1 MEKGK
6 YNILNFKL
14 YYIIQGELLNKEKNR
29 NDRIRYN
36 ILTTIVYIAGIILLI
51 QLFNLQ
57 IIHGAEYRET
67 SNSRLTR
74 ETVVKAAR
82 GSIKDRTGVELVRT
96 DTGYS
101 AEIYSTKVSDEELNL
116 AIKKFIE
123 ILESNKDTYIDNL
136 PIKVEP
142 FEFSEEDEDYQKE
155 WKRENNLDENYSAEQ
170 VFNALKEKYEI
181 SEEDVNTARKIMA
194 IRYEISSKG
203 YSSTRSVTIA
213 RDISNTS
220 AVQIREQNAKLA
232 GINVVTEPTV
242 AYTSGNL
249 ASHIL
254 GYVGAIS
261 EEEYSTRKDTYR
273 NDDVI
278 GKDGVQK
285 VFEEYLKG
293 TDGIKQVDMT
303 VDGAITSE
311 YISEEAVA
319 GSDVVLTID
328 ANLQKVAEEALEKNI
343 KDIANGK
350 YGEGNDADAGAVV
363 VMNVNTGEILAM
375 ASYPDYNPERYS
387 EEYDPN
393 DETGKYYNRAI
404 RSIYAP
410 GSTFKM
416 VVASAALDT
425 GEITTKTRINDN
437 GVYPYGDGQACWY
450 YRSYG
455 VGHGYL
461 NLTQAIKYSCNY
473 FFYDLGY
480 RMGIDTIADYAG
492 RYGLGK
498 RTGVEL
504 MGESSGIVASREYA
518 NSIGYTTWYPADTLS
533 AAIGQSFNSYTPIQ
547 MARYISMIA
556 NGGKNVDVSTI
567 KSIINP
573 DGTEV
578 SKEEIENFV
587 KDTVGTENELKEDL
601 NISEE
606 NLDAI
611 REGMKGVTS
620 EPGGTAYST
629 FADFDIDI
637 AGKTGSAQTG
647 NEGEADGWFVGF
659 APYDEPEIAVV
670 VMVEKAGS
678 GGYTAVVAK
687 EIMEEYFGMNSEKVT
702 EDKNAESS
710 VESVR

>member
-1 MEKGK
+1 M
-6 YNILNFKL
+6 
-14 YYIIQGELLNKEKNR
+14 NKEKNR

-36 ILTTIVYIAGIILLI
+36 ILTTLVYIAGIILLI

-101 AEIYSTKVSDEELNL
+101 AEIYSTKVTDAELNL
-116 AIKKFIE
+116 AIEKFIE
-123 ILESNKDTYIDNL
+123 ILESNKDKYIDNL
-136 PIKVEP
+136 PIKVDP
-142 FEFSEEDEDYQKE
+142 FEFTEKDEESQKE
-155 WKRENNLDENYSAEQ
+155 WKKENNLDENYSAEQ
-170 VFNALKEKYEI
+170 VFYALKEKYEI
-181 SEEDVNTARKIMA
+181 SEDDVNTARKIMA

-213 RDISNTS
+213 KDISNTS

-254 GYVGAIS
+254 GYVGAIN
-261 EEEYSTRKDTYR
+261 EKEYSTRKDTYR
-273 NDDVI
+273 NDDII
-278 GKDGVQK
+278 GKDGIQK

-293 TDGIKQVDMT
+293 TDGVKQVDMT

-328 ANLQKVAEEALEKNI
+328 ANLQKVAEKALEKNI
-343 KDIANGK
+343 KDIADGK

-375 ASYPDYNPERYS
+375 ASYPDYNPEKYS
-387 EEYDPN
+387 EEYDP
-393 DETGKYYNRAI
+393 DDKTGKYVNRAI
-404 RSIYAP
+404 GAEKAP

-425 GEITTKTRINDN
+425 GEITTKTRINDT

-504 MGESSGIVASREYA
+504 IGEEDGIVASREFA

-533 AAIGQSFNSYTPIQ
+533 AAIGQSFNQFTPIQ
-547 MARYISMIA
+547 MARYISMVA
-556 NGGKNVDVSTI
+556 NGGKNVDVSII

-587 KDTVGTENELKEDL
+587 KETVGTENELKEDL
-601 NISEE
+601 HISEE

-647 NEGEADGWFVGF
+647 VEGEADGWFVGF

>member
-1 MEKGK
+1 M
-6 YNILNFKL
+6 
-14 YYIIQGELLNKEKNR
+14 NKEKNR

-36 ILTTIVYIAGIILLI
+36 IITTLVYIAGIILLI

-57 IIHGAEYRET
+57 IINGAEYRET

-101 AEIYSTKVSDEELNL
+101 AEIYSTKVTDEELNL
-116 AIKKFIE
+116 AIEKFIE

-142 FEFSEEDEDYQKE
+142 FEFTEKDEESQKE
-155 WKRENNLDENYSAEQ
+155 WKKEHELDENFSAEQ
-170 VFNALKEKYEI
+170 AFNALKEKYKI
-181 SEEDVNTARKIMA
+181 TEEDVNTARKIMA

-293 TDGIKQVDMT
+293 TDGVKQVDMT

-343 KDIANGK
+343 KDIADGK
-350 YGEGNDADAGAVV
+350 YGDGNDADAGAVV
-363 VMNVNTGEILAM
+363 VMNVNTGEVLAM

-425 GEITTKTRINDN
+425 EEITTTTRINDN
-437 GVYPYGDGQACWY
+437 GIYPYGDGQACWY

-480 RMGIDTIADYAG
+480 KMGIDTIAEYAG
-492 RYGLGK
+492 KYGLGK

-504 MGESSGIVASREYA
+504 MGEDRGIVASRDYA

-533 AAIGQSFNSYTPIQ
+533 AAIGQSFNSFTPIQ
-547 MARYISMIA
+547 MARYISMVA
-556 NGGKNVDVSTI
+556 NGGKNVDVSII
-567 KSIINP
+567 KSIIKP

-578 SKEEIENFV
+578 SKEEIENHT
-587 KDTVGTENELKEDL
+587 KETIGTENELKEDL
-601 NISEE
+601 NISKA

-611 REGMKGVTS
+611 RKGMKGVTS
-620 EPGGTAYST
+620 EAGGTAYST
-629 FADFDIDI
+629 FADFNIDI

-647 NEGEADGWFVGF
+647 VEGEAHGWFVGF

-670 VMVEKAGS
+670 VLVEKAGS
-678 GGYTAVVAK
+678 GGNTAVVAK
-687 EIMEEYFGMNSEKVT
+687 KIMEEYFGMNSEKVT

>member
-1 MEKGK
+1 MYRTTTKTNG
-6 YNILNFKL
+6 
-14 YYIIQGELLNKEKNR
+14 GESLNKEKNR
-29 NDRIRYN
+29 NDRVRYN

-74 ETVVKAAR
+74 ESVVKAAR

-96 DTGYS
+96 ETGYS
-101 AEIYSTKVSDEELNL
+101 VEIYSTKVSNEELNS
-116 AIKKFIE
+116 AIKLFIE
-123 ILESNKDTYIDNL
+123 ILEDNEDSYIDNL
-136 PIKVEP
+136 PITVDP
-142 FEFSEEDEDYQKE
+142 FEFTSTDEETQKQ
-155 WKRENNLDENYSAEQ
+155 WKAENELDENLTEEQ
-170 VFNALKEKYEI
+170 VFYALKEKYEI
-181 SEEDVNTARKIMA
+181 TEEDVAIARKIMTV
-194 IRYEISSKG
+194 RYEISSIG

-213 RDISNTS
+213 KNISNTS

-232 GINVVTEPTV
+232 GINVITEPIV
-242 AYTSGNL
+242 SYTSGNL

-261 EEEYSTRKDTYR
+261 EEEYSTREDTYR
-273 NDDVI
+273 NDDII
-278 GKDGVQK
+278 GKDGIQK

-293 TDGIKQVDMT
+293 TDGVKQVDMT

-319 GSDVVLTID
+319 GSDVILTID
-328 ANLQKVAEEALEKNI
+328 ANLQKVAEDALEQNI
-343 KDIANGK
+343 KDIADGK

-425 GEITTKTRINDN
+425 GEITTKTRINDT

-480 RMGIDTIADYAG
+480 RMGIDIIAKYAG

-547 MARYISMIA
+547 MARYISMVA
-556 NGGKNVDVSTI
+556 NGGKNVDVSII

-578 SKEEIENFV
+578 SREEIENFV
-587 KDTVGTENELKEDL
+587 KDTVGTENELTEDL
-601 NISEE
+601 NITEE

-620 EPGGTAYST
+620 EAGGTAYST
-629 FADFDIDI
+629 FADFDIAI

-647 NEGEADGWFVGF
+647 IDGEAHGWFVGF

-670 VMVEKAGS
+670 VLVEKAGS
-678 GGYTAVVAK
+678 GGNTAIVAK

-702 EDKNAESS
+702 EDKNAQSS
-710 VESVR
+710 TESVR

>member
-1 MEKGK
+1 M
-6 YNILNFKL
+6 
-14 YYIIQGELLNKEKNR
+14 NKEKNR

-96 DTGYS
+96 ETGYS
-101 AEIYSTKVSDEELNL
+101 AEIYSTKVSNIELNE
-116 AIKKFIE
+116 AIKRFIE
-123 ILESNKDTYIDNL
+123 ILENNKDEYIDNL
-136 PIKVEP
+136 PLKIEP
-142 FEFSEEDEDYQKE
+142 FEFTIESEEEQKK
-155 WKRENNLDENYSAEQ
+155 WKKEHELDESYTAEE
-170 VFNALKEKYEI
+170 VFKKLKEKYDI
-181 SEEDVNTARKIMA
+181 IEEDVKLARKIMA
-194 IRYEISSKG
+194 IRYEISNVG

-213 RDISNTS
+213 RNISNTS

-242 AYTSGNL
+242 SYTSGNL

-254 GYVGAIS
+254 GYVGAID
-261 EEEYSTRKDTYR
+261 EAEYEIRKDTYR
-273 NDDVI
+273 NDDII
-278 GKDGVQK
+278 GKDGIQK

-293 TDGIKQVDMT
+293 TDGVKQVDMT

-311 YISEEAVA
+311 YISEEAIA

-343 KDIANGK
+343 KDIAKGK

-375 ASYPDYNPERYS
+375 ASYPDYNPEKYS

-404 RSIYAP
+404 SGAQAP

-416 VVASAALDT
+416 VVATAALDT
-425 GEITTKTRINDN
+425 EEITTKTTINDK

-480 RMGIDTIADYAG
+480 RMGIDTIAKYAG
-492 RYGLGK
+492 YYGLGK

-504 MGESSGIVASREYA
+504 IGEDRGVVASKEYA

-533 AAIGQSFNSYTPIQ
+533 AAIGQSFNQFTPIQ
-547 MARYISMIA
+547 MARYISMVA
-556 NGGKNVDVSTI
+556 NGGKNVDVSII
-567 KSIINP
+567 KSIIKP

-578 SKEEIENFV
+578 SKEEIESYT
-587 KDTVGTENELKEDL
+587 KETIGTENELKEDL
-601 NISEE
+601 NVSDE
-606 NLDAI
+606 NLEAI
-611 REGMKGVTS
+611 RKGMRGVTS

-629 FADFDIDI
+629 FASFDIDI

-647 NEGEADGWFVGF
+647 IEGEAHGWFVGF

-670 VMVEKAGS
+670 VLVEKAGS
-678 GGYTAVVAK
+678 GGYTADVARK
-687 EIMEEYFGMNSEKVT
+687 IMEEYFGMNSEKVT
-702 EDKNAESS
+702 EDKNAISS
-710 VESVR
+710 IESVR

>member
-1 MEKGK
+1 M
-6 YNILNFKL
+6 
-14 YYIIQGELLNKEKNR
+14 NKEKNR

-36 ILTTIVYIAGIILLI
+36 ILTTIVYIAGIILII

-116 AIKKFIE
+116 AIEKFIE
-123 ILESNKDTYIDNL
+123 ILESNEDKYIDNL
-136 PIKVEP
+136 PIKVDP
-142 FEFSEEDEDYQKE
+142 FEFTEKDEEDQRE
-155 WKRENNLDENYSAEQ
+155 WKKENDLDENYSAEQ
-170 VFNALKEKYEI
+170 VFYALKEKYEI
-181 SEEDVNTARKIMA
+181 SNDDVNTARKIMA
-194 IRYEISSKG
+194 VRYEISSVG

-242 AYTSGNL
+242 SYTSGSL

-273 NDDVI
+273 NDDII

-293 TDGIKQVDMT
+293 TDGVKQVDMT

-311 YISEEAVA
+311 YISEEAIA

-328 ANLQKVAEEALEKNI
+328 ANLQKVAEDALERNI
-343 KDIANGK
+343 KDIADGK

-363 VMNVNTGEILAM
+363 VMNVNTGEVLAM

-425 GEITTKTRINDN
+425 GEITTRTRINDN

-480 RMGIDTIADYAG
+480 RMGIDTIAEYAG

-498 RTGVEL
+498 KTGVEL

-556 NGGKNVDVSTI
+556 NGGKNVDVSII

-573 DGTEV
+573 DGSEV

-587 KDTVGTENELKEDL
+587 KESIGTENELKEDL

-611 REGMKGVTS
+611 RDGMKGVTS
-620 EPGGTAYST
+620 ESGGTAYST

-647 NEGEADGWFVGF
+647 VDGEAHGWFVGF

-687 EIMEEYFGMNSEKVT
+687 EIMEEYFGMNSERVT
-702 EDKNAESS
+702 EDKSAESS
-710 VESVR
+710 IESVR

>member
-1 MEKGK
+1 M
-6 YNILNFKL
+6 
-14 YYIIQGELLNKEKNR
+14 NKEKNR

-142 FEFSEEDEDYQKE
+142 FEFTEEDEDYQKE
-155 WKRENNLDENYSAEQ
+155 WKRENNLDENYSAGQ

-343 KDIANGK
+343 KDIADGK

-363 VMNVNTGEILAM
+363 VMNVNTGEVLAM

-556 NGGKNVDVSTI
+556 NGGKNVDVSII

-587 KDTVGTENELKEDL
+587 KDSIGTENELKEDL

-611 REGMKGVTS
+611 RDGMKGVTS
-620 EPGGTAYST
+620 ESGGTAYST

-647 NEGEADGWFVGF
+647 VDGEAHGWFVGF

-687 EIMEEYFGMNSEKVT
+687 EIMEEYFGMNSERVT
-702 EDKNAESS
+702 EDKSAESS
-710 VESVR
+710 IESVR

>member
-1 MEKGK
+1 M
-6 YNILNFKL
+6 
-14 YYIIQGELLNKEKNR
+14 NKEKNR

-142 FEFSEEDEDYQKE
+142 FEFTEEDEDYQKE

-181 SEEDVNTARKIMA
+181 SEEDVNTARKIMT
-194 IRYEISSKG
+194 IRYEISNKG

-437 GVYPYGDGQACWY
+437 G
-450 YRSYG
+450 
-455 VGHGYL
+455 
-461 NLTQAIKYSCNY
+461 I
-473 FFYDLGY
+473 
-480 RMGIDTIADYAG
+480 
-492 RYGLGK
+492 
-498 RTGVEL
+498 
-504 MGESSGIVASREYA
+504 
-518 NSIGYTTWYPADTLS
+518 
-533 AAIGQSFNSYTPIQ
+533 
-547 MARYISMIA
+547 ISH
-556 NGGKNVDVSTI
+556 S
-567 KSIINP
+567 
-573 DGTEV
+573 
-578 SKEEIENFV
+578 
-587 KDTVGTENELKEDL
+587 LL
-601 NISEE
+601 
-606 NLDAI
+606 
-611 REGMKGVTS
+611 
-620 EPGGTAYST
+620 
-629 FADFDIDI
+629 
-637 AGKTGSAQTG
+637 
-647 NEGEADGWFVGF
+647 
-659 APYDEPEIAVV
+659 
-670 VMVEKAGS
+670 
-678 GGYTAVVAK
+678 
-687 EIMEEYFGMNSEKVT
+687 
-702 EDKNAESS
+702 
-710 VESVR
+710 

>member
-1 MEKGK
+1 M
-6 YNILNFKL
+6 
-14 YYIIQGELLNKEKNR
+14 NKEKNR

-36 ILTTIVYIAGIILLI
+36 ILTTLVYIAGIILLI

-101 AEIYSTKVSDEELNL
+101 AEIYSTKVTDAELNL
-116 AIKKFIE
+116 AIEKFIE
-123 ILESNKDTYIDNL
+123 ILESNKDKYIDNL
-136 PIKVEP
+136 PIKVDP
-142 FEFSEEDEDYQKE
+142 FEFTEKDEESQKE
-155 WKRENNLDENYSAEQ
+155 WKKENNLDENYSAEQ
-170 VFNALKEKYEI
+170 VFYALKEKYEI
-181 SEEDVNTARKIMA
+181 SEDDVNTARKIMA

-213 RDISNTS
+213 KDISNTS

-254 GYVGAIS
+254 GYVGAIN
-261 EEEYSTRKDTYR
+261 EKEYSTRKDTYR
-273 NDDVI
+273 NDDII
-278 GKDGVQK
+278 GKDGIQK

-293 TDGIKQVDMT
+293 TDGVKQVDMT

-328 ANLQKVAEEALEKNI
+328 ANLQKVAEKALEKNI
-343 KDIANGK
+343 KDIADGK

-375 ASYPDYNPERYS
+375 ASYPDYNPEKYS
-387 EEYDPN
+387 EEYDP
-393 DETGKYYNRAI
+393 DDKTGKYVNRVIGAEK
-404 RSIYAP
+404 AP

-425 GEITTKTRINDN
+425 GEITTKTRINDT

-480 RMGIDTIADYAG
+480 RMGIDTIAYYAG

-504 MGESSGIVASREYA
+504 IGEEDGIVASREYA

-533 AAIGQSFNSYTPIQ
+533 AAIGQSFNQFTPIQ
-547 MARYISMIA
+547 MARYISMVA
-556 NGGKNVDVSTI
+556 NGGKNVDVSII

-587 KDTVGTENELKEDL
+587 KETVGTENELKEDL
-601 NISEE
+601 HISEE

-647 NEGEADGWFVGF
+647 VEGEADGWFVGF